1 MAMNTPSL
9 PEPLRARIAERAARP
24 PLEKVGHFLHFYVA
38 DSDGFDDV
46 RSEIQRTASADPRSL
61 REDLA
66 ALEAV
71 LAEQHPPRTL
81 LRLVED
87 DGNWGLDEDPT
98 DGGAAAFLTQ
108 LAQLVR
114 SALDIGG

>member
-1 MAMNTPSL
+1 MNTPSL

-24 PLEKVGHFLHFYVA
+24 PLEKVRHFLHFYVT
-38 DSDGFDDV
+38 DSDGFDDI
-46 RSEIQRTASADPRSL
+46 RSEIQRTASADTRSL
-61 REDLA
+61 EEYLA

-98 DGGAAAFLTQ
+98 DSGAAAFLTELVQ
-108 LAQLVR
+108 LIR
-114 SALDIGG
+114 SALDNDG